1 MITRMSV
8 AIWLT
13 GPLSLTGSLLEKI
26 GQLTIPYRF
35 NTYAES
41 SQFELELLLAYLLTI
56 PKQEAMWRQD
66 ASQG

>member
-1 MITRMSV
+1 MSV

-35 NTYAES
+35 NNDDVVVIILCDS
-41 SQFELELLLAYLLTI
+41 ELRTMA
-56 PKQEAMWRQD
+56 R
-66 ASQG
+66 